1 MKKKI
6 IAVLAIVL
14 VIIVAVVAIFFV
26 ISNSSKPT
34 AVFTYL
40 GENYVPSGI
49 TNFPGSNLTFYSWKL
64 VITNLVVVSG
74 IGTPSVQALQPLV
87 SKYPEL
93 ATIPISGSDQTTLK
107 MDCTGYPGS
116 GSLDKQVVV
125 LFANSP
131 LSSDQIK
138 SLTQDL
144 NTYFS
149 PAIIK
154 FESS

>member
-1 MKKKI
+1 MNKKI
-6 IAVLAIVL
+6 TAVLAIVL
-14 VIIVAVVAIFFV
+14 VIIVAVVAVFFV

-40 GENYVPSGI
+40 GENYVPAGI
-49 TNFPGSNLTFYSWKL
+49 TNFPDSNLTFYSWHLK
-64 VITNLVVVSG
+64 ITNLNAQAG

-93 ATIPISGSDQTTLK
+93 ATIPISGSDQTTLN
-107 MDCTGYPGS
+107 MDVTGYPGS
-116 GSLDKQVVV
+116 GSLDNQVVV

-131 LSSDQIK
+131 LSSDQIT

-154 FESS
+154 FDSS